1 MQWLLS
7 LLLGNPLDRILK
19 SVDKSMD
26 NETERERIKADT
38 VKAFTAAKVSV
49 LTGPG
54 WWFPLFFIVP
64 LGVWFSSVCIYSVLW
79 CSACAFP
86 QAWSIAA
93 LPKPLDEWAGMI
105 VSAMFIGGSG
115 MAIASGLKK

>member
-19 SVDKSMD
+19 SVDNSMD
-26 NETERERIKADT
+26 NATERERIKADT

-79 CSACAFP
+79 CSTCAFP
-86 QAWSIAA
+86 QTWSVAA

-105 VSAMFIGGSG
+105 VGAMFIGGSG
-115 MAIASGLKK
+115 MSIAAGWKK